1 MIKVIQDQLIM
12 MNLKKLVYIINIL
25 IVVSKIATSDPDEEI
40 NKAFTLF
47 DEDGTGKISI
57 KVLF

>member
-12 MNLKKLVYIINIL
+12 MNLKKLVYIINII

-57 KVLF
+57 KVFF

>member
-57 KVLF
+57 KVFF

>member
-12 MNLKKLVYIINIL
+12 MNLKKLVYIINIF

-57 KVLF
+57 KVFF

>member
-12 MNLKKLVYIINIL
+12 MNLKKLVYIINII